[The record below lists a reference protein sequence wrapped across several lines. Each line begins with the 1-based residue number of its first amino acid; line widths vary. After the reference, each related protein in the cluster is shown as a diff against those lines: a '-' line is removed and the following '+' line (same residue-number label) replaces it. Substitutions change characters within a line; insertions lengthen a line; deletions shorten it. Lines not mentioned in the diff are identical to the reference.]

1 MPNQS
6 RKNYDNKHNTPL
18 YNVGDSVLLKNCR
31 RETRKGGKLE
41 VRWTGPYTIEQ
52 LGEKGTVRLSGLKR
66 KVNLGHIKQYVKRK
80 REVSEFDNDEKDGR
94 NEQGGAPVKRQRSE
108 VSETQT
114 SSTTKS
120 AHKVR
125 DLEVTEVKEAA
136 LVNFKPVCTEWQ
148 QEMCGRFNFNLT
160 LKRKSRYSHLNP
172 PSPISIDHEPQKTIR
187 IRGDGNCFF
196 RTVSHIVSGDQ
207 EGHTSVRIA
216 IVRYLRQNPQVF
228 LSVLPD
234 SQTMDQ
240 YLLQSKM
247 ETPRSWAT
255 EVEIFATATLLNTPI
270 WIFAPY
276 GKNLRWMKYA
286 PLLDNVSVHQG
297 KLCLW

>member
-1 MPNQS
+1 M
-6 RKNYDNKHNTPL
+6 
-18 YNVGDSVLLKNCR
+18 
-31 RETRKGGKLE
+31 
-41 VRWTGPYTIEQ
+41 
-52 LGEKGTVRLSGLKR
+52 
-66 KVNLGHIKQYVKRK
+66 
-80 REVSEFDNDEKDGR
+80 SECDNDEKDGR

-148 QEMCGRFNFNLT
+148 QEMCGRFNLT

-207 EGHTSVRIA
+207 EEHTSVRIA

-270 WIFAPY
+270 WIYAPY

-286 PLLDNVSVHQG
+286 PVLDNVSVHQG

>member
-1 MPNQS
+1 M
-6 RKNYDNKHNTPL
+6 
-18 YNVGDSVLLKNCR
+18 
-31 RETRKGGKLE
+31 
-41 VRWTGPYTIEQ
+41 
-52 LGEKGTVRLSGLKR
+52 
-66 KVNLGHIKQYVKRK
+66 
-80 REVSEFDNDEKDGR
+80 
-94 NEQGGAPVKRQRSE
+94 
-108 VSETQT
+108 
-114 SSTTKS
+114 
-120 AHKVR
+120 
-125 DLEVTEVKEAA
+125 
-136 LVNFKPVCTEWQ
+136 VNFKPVCTEWQ

-216 IVRYLRQNPQVF
+216 IVRYLRQNPQV
-228 LSVLPD
+228 VPD

-270 WIFAPY
+270 WIYAPY

>member
-1 MPNQS
+1 M
-6 RKNYDNKHNTPL
+6 
-18 YNVGDSVLLKNCR
+18 
-31 RETRKGGKLE
+31 
-41 VRWTGPYTIEQ
+41 
-52 LGEKGTVRLSGLKR
+52 
-66 KVNLGHIKQYVKRK
+66 
-80 REVSEFDNDEKDGR
+80 SECDNDEKDGR

-125 DLEVTEVKEAA
+125 DLEVTEVKEAE

-148 QEMCGRFNFNLT
+148 QEMCGRFNLT

-172 PSPISIDHEPQKTIR
+172 PSPISIDHEPQKTTR
-187 IRGDGNCFF
+187 IRDDGNCFF

-207 EGHTSVRIA
+207 EEHTSVRIA

-240 YLLQSKM
+240 YLMQSQM

-270 WIFAPY
+270 
-276 GKNLRWMKYA
+276 
-286 PLLDNVSVHQG
+286 
-297 KLCLW
+297 

>member
-1 MPNQS
+1 M
-6 RKNYDNKHNTPL
+6 
-18 YNVGDSVLLKNCR
+18 
-31 RETRKGGKLE
+31 
-41 VRWTGPYTIEQ
+41 
-52 LGEKGTVRLSGLKR
+52 
-66 KVNLGHIKQYVKRK
+66 
-80 REVSEFDNDEKDGR
+80 SEFDNDEKDGR
-94 NEQGGAPVKRQRSE
+94 NEQGGATVKRQRSE

-120 AHKVR
+120 AHKG
-125 DLEVTEVKEAA
+125 DFEVTEVKEAE

-148 QEMCGRFNFNLT
+148 QEMCGRFNLT
-160 LKRKSRYSHLNP
+160 LKHKSRYSHLNP
-172 PSPISIDHEPQKTIR
+172 PSPISIDHEPQKTTR

-196 RTVSHIVSGDQ
+196 RTVSHSVSGDQ
-207 EGHTSVRIA
+207 EEHTSVRIA

-270 WIFAPY
+270 WI
-276 GKNLRWMKYA
+276 
-286 PLLDNVSVHQG
+286 LLHMV
-297 KLCLW
+297 KT

>member
-1 MPNQS
+1 M
-6 RKNYDNKHNTPL
+6 
-18 YNVGDSVLLKNCR
+18 
-31 RETRKGGKLE
+31 
-41 VRWTGPYTIEQ
+41 
-52 LGEKGTVRLSGLKR
+52 
-66 KVNLGHIKQYVKRK
+66 
-80 REVSEFDNDEKDGR
+80 
-94 NEQGGAPVKRQRSE
+94 
-108 VSETQT
+108 
-114 SSTTKS
+114 
-120 AHKVR
+120 
-125 DLEVTEVKEAA
+125 
-136 LVNFKPVCTEWQ
+136 VNFKPVCTEWQ

-207 EGHTSVRIA
+207 EEHTSVRIA